1 MRYAMGELVALAG
14 RCEGAHAAR
23 LKLWGLAARAHVWR
37 VEGQAAEADEAMC
50 ASLQLAQEIG
60 ASRWVLDDL
69 HRLMTLQ
76 VGHGQ
81 PLRSAALVRQWE
93 DGASRA
99 SGINTANGEFRQRVL
114 GCLAAVLLAEARVE
128 EARDVLTGIVSPRH
142 SREVARDLHRDSQS
156 EAFDR
161 LLPVFAWLA
170 FEEGRDPD
178 AARLTGYA
186 GQAYSPIRA
195 DPVPP
200 WDSLVQRLRTRL
212 DGFSMARL
220 QDEGNR
226 WDEPRAM
233 VAALARTAG
242 IAASFG
248 D

>member
-1 MRYAMGELVALAG
+1 
-14 RCEGAHAAR
+14 
-23 LKLWGLAARAHVWR
+23 
-37 VEGQAAEADEAMC
+37 MC

-69 HRLMTLQ
+69 HRLMSLQ
-76 VGHGQ
+76 VDHGE

-99 SGINTANGEFRQRVL
+99 SGINTANGEFLQRVL
-114 GCLAAVLLAEARVE
+114 GCLAAVLLAEGRAE
-128 EARDVLTGIVSPRH
+128 AARDVLTGIVSPKA
-142 SREVARDLHRDSQS
+142 SRGAGREPYRDGQGESPGDSQS

-170 FEEGRDPD
+170 FEEGRDQD

-195 DPVPP
+195 DPLPP
-200 WDSLVQRLRTRL
+200 WGRLVQRMRTRL

-220 QDEGNR
+220 QDEGSR

-233 VAALARTAG
+233 VAALARMAG
-242 IAASFG
+242 VAASFRG
-248 D
+248 

>member
-1 MRYAMGELVALAG
+1 
-14 RCEGAHAAR
+14 
-23 LKLWGLAARAHVWR
+23 VWR
-37 VEGQAAEADEAMC
+37 VEGQAAEADEAIC

-69 HRLMTLQ
+69 HRLMSLQ
-76 VGHGQ
+76 VGHGA

-99 SGINTANGEFRQRVL
+99 SGINTANGEFLQRVL
-114 GCLAAVLLAEARVE
+114 GCLAAVLLAEGRAE
-128 EARDVLTGIVSPRH
+128 DARDVLTGIVSPKT
-142 SREVARDLHRDSQS
+142 SRGAAAREAYRDSRVEGPGAEPVEGLGDSQS

-161 LLPVFAWLA
+161 LLPVFTWLA
-170 FEEGRDPD
+170 FEEGRDQD

-195 DPVPP
+195 DPLPP
-200 WDSLVQRLRTRL
+200 WGRLVQRMRTRL

-233 VAALARTAG
+233 VAALARMAG
-242 IAASFG
+242 VAASFG